1 MSTTTHLMTAEELI
15 KLPRGQH
22 RYELVKGELL
32 TMSPS
37 GGQHGAVT
45 MYLSAPLA
53 TFVLAN
59 KLGIVFGAET
69 GFILERNP
77 DTVLAPDFSFIRKGR
92 IETIPATYL
101 EIPPD
106 LAVEVISPSESKPK
120 VEKKTAQWFEFGT
133 RAVWL
138 VYAKTRTVEVR
149 NSSGKNVLLTES
161 DELSGGDVLS
171 GFRISVRDIFG

>member
-1 MSTTTHLMTAEELI
+1 MTAEELI
-15 KLPRGQH
+15 RLPRGQF
-22 RYELVKGELL
+22 RYELVEGELL

-37 GGQHGAVT
+37 GAQHGAVT
-45 MYLSAPLA
+45 VYLTLPLA
-53 TFVLAN
+53 TFVKAN

-77 DTVLAPDFSFIRKGR
+77 DTVLAPDISFIHRDR
-92 IETIPATYL
+92 IETISAGYL

-120 VEKKTAQWFEFGT
+120 IEKKTAQWLEFGT

-149 NSSGKNVLLTES
+149 NSSAGKLLLTER
-161 DELSGGDVLS
+161 DELTGGDALP
-171 GFRISVRDIFG
+171 GFNIPVKDIFC

>member
-15 KLPRGQH
+15 RLPRGQY

-53 TFVLAN
+53 TFVKSN
-59 KLGIVFGAET
+59 KLGVVFGAET

-77 DTVLAPDFSFIRKGR
+77 DTVLAPDISFISKDR
-92 IETIPATYL
+92 IETISTGYL

-106 LAVEVISPSESKPK
+106 LAVEVISPGESKPK
-120 VEKKTAQWFEFGT
+120 VEKKTAQWLEFGT
-133 RAVWL
+133 KTVWL
-138 VYAKTRTVEVR
+138 VYAKTRAVEVR
-149 NSSGKNVLLTES
+149 DSSGSNMLLTEN
-161 DELSGGDVLS
+161 DELTGCDVLS
-171 GFRISVRDIFG
+171 GFKIDVRDIFS

>member
-15 KLPRGQH
+15 RLPRGQY

-37 GGQHGAVT
+37 DAQHGAVT
-45 MYLSAPLA
+45 VYLSAPLA
-53 TFVLAN
+53 TFVKAN

-77 DTVLAPDFSFIRKGR
+77 DTVLAPDISFIRKDR
-92 IETIPATYL
+92 IKTISSGYL

-106 LAVEVISPSESKPK
+106 LAVEVISPSESKLK
-120 VEKKTAQWFEFGT
+120 VEKKTAQWLEFGAE
-133 RAVWL
+133 AVWL
-138 VYAKTRTVEVR
+138 VYPKTRTVEVR
-149 NSSGKNVLLTES
+149 NSSGRKMLLTERE
-161 DELSGGDVLS
+161 ELTGRNGLV
-171 GFRISVRDIFG
+171 GFSISVKDIFS